1 MFICGRAFTFAKL
14 ERIKLSSTQIG
25 RERKLI
31 IFFSEM
37 GGSGYELWK
46 VVEQGRLDND
56 ECFIALIVD
65 FLQYSL

>member
-1 MFICGRAFTFAKL
+1 
-14 ERIKLSSTQIG
+14 
-25 RERKLI
+25 
-31 IFFSEM
+31 M

-65 FLQYSL
+65 FLQYSLWNLIHDLNLN